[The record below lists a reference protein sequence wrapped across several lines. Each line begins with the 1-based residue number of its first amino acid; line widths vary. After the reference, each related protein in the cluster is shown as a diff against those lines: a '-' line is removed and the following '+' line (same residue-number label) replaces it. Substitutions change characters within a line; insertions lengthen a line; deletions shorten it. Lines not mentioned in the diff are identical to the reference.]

1 MLEFGI
7 FMIEIVVEAI
17 ATIIIQTLLVAVI
30 ESTVAKCI
38 QF

>member
-7 FMIEIVVEAI
+7 FIIQIVVEAI
-17 ATIIIQTLLVAVI
+17 ATIIIQTLLVVVI
-30 ESTVAKCI
+30 ESTVAKWV

>member
-7 FMIEIVVEAI
+7 FITEILVEAI
-17 ATIIIQTLLVAVI
+17 ATIIIQTLLVVVI
-30 ESTVAKCI
+30 ENTLAKWV